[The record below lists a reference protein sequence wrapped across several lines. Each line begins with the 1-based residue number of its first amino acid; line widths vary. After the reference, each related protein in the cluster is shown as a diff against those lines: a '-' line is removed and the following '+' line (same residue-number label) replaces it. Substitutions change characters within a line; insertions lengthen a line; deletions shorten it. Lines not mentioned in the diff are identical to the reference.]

1 MKRIKIGIIGFGNR
15 GRIYSNFIMETLDK
29 VEYVAVCDVRA
40 KQLEESIKK
49 YNVPN
54 IYDNVDD
61 FFNAKLPLDVVFI
74 CSMDQYHYKHTIMAL
89 NAGYNV
95 LLEKPVSNNLDEV
108 NKINNLATKK
118 NLKVIVTYVLRY
130 SLFYKY
136 IKEVVDS
143 NEIGDII
150 NINTTENVAYWHQ
163 AHSYVRGNW
172 HNSKLTGP
180 MILTKCSHDMDLIY
194 WLMGKKVSK
203 ISSFGN
209 NNYLNKE
216 HTPKNAT
223 EYCFDC
229 PNKDNCAFNAYR
241 FYLANPEWLRPMI
254 GDNLN
259 EETINKFL
267 YHNQYS
273 RCVFQCDND
282 VVDHQIVNIEFEDH
296 STASHTMNAYTR
308 WCYRDIKIMGT
319 KGCIVGNFEMQK
331 FKVYHFVDN
340 SEKEIDITNY
350 TKDFEGH
357 GGGDRLMFN
366 QFIDYLLTSKKTI
379 QLTSIQ
385 ESLISHKMAFAAE
398 KSRLNDGK
406 VEEID

>member
-1 MKRIKIGIIGFGNR
+1 
-15 GRIYSNFIMETLDK
+15 
-29 VEYVAVCDVRA
+29 
-40 KQLEESIKK
+40 
-49 YNVPN
+49 
-54 IYDNVDD
+54 
-61 FFNAKLPLDVVFI
+61 
-74 CSMDQYHYKHTIMAL
+74 
-89 NAGYNV
+89 
-95 LLEKPVSNNLDEV
+95 
-108 NKINNLATKK
+108 
-118 NLKVIVTYVLRY
+118 
-130 SLFYKY
+130 
-136 IKEVVDS
+136 
-143 NEIGDII
+143 
-150 NINTTENVAYWHQ
+150 
-163 AHSYVRGNW
+163 
-172 HNSKLTGP
+172 
-180 MILTKCSHDMDLIY
+180 
-194 WLMGKKVSK
+194 
-203 ISSFGN
+203 
-209 NNYLNKE
+209 
-216 HTPKNAT
+216 
-223 EYCFDC
+223 
-229 PNKDNCAFNAYR
+229 
-241 FYLANPEWLRPMI
+241 MI